1 MSHDNFSSKNKVREK
16 PYNAVTAEPSG
27 ADFTYLWSNIAK
39 FSPLG
44 RK

>member
-1 MSHDNFSSKNKVREK
+1 MSHDNSSGKNKVREK
-16 PYNAVTAEPSG
+16 PYNAVTAERSE
-27 ADFTYLWSNIAK
+27 ANFTYLWSNIAK